1 VRVKT
6 HRCIVPPFVVTTV
19 AVTFATT

>member
-6 HRCIVPPFVVTTV
+6 HRSIVPPFVVTTV